1 MSLIHVVAGAI
12 QDGQGRVLVARRP
25 LGVHQGG
32 LWEFPG
38 GKLEPGE
45 LPLQGLARELE
56 EEVGI
61 RVQAT
66 RPLIR
71 LPHDYGDRRLVL
83 EVHRVTAYAGEPIG
97 REGQPLSWRH
107 PDDLDPK
114 AFPAADRPIITALRL
129 PSRYLISGDDP
140 AEPALFLARLARA
153 LAEGIELVQLRAHDL
168 PDADYA
174 ALASAARDLCR
185 RQGARLLLNR
195 DPARAWGLSGDGLHL
210 TSQLLAGLRERP
222 LGWRLVGASCHGA
235 EELARAADLGLDYAL
250 LSPIRPKFPHPEA
263 PHLGWEAFAALV
275 TDARLPVYA
284 LGGLGPEDLDQAI
297 DRGGQG
303 IAAIRGFWSV

>member
-1 MSLIHVVAGAI
+1 MNLIHVVAGAI
-12 QDGQGRVLVARRP
+12 QDCQGRVLVARRP
-25 LGVHQGG
+25 LGAHQGG

-107 PDDLDPK
+107 
-114 AFPAADRPIITALRL
+114 
-129 PSRYLISGDDP
+129 
-140 AEPALFLARLARA
+140 
-153 LAEGIELVQLRAHDL
+153 
-168 PDADYA
+168 
-174 ALASAARDLCR
+174 
-185 RQGARLLLNR
+185 
-195 DPARAWGLSGDGLHL
+195 
-210 TSQLLAGLRERP
+210 
-222 LGWRLVGASCHGA
+222 
-235 EELARAADLGLDYAL
+235 
-250 LSPIRPKFPHPEA
+250 
-263 PHLGWEAFAALV
+263 
-275 TDARLPVYA
+275 
-284 LGGLGPEDLDQAI
+284 
-297 DRGGQG
+297 
-303 IAAIRGFWSV
+303 